1 MMQQR
6 RRQDYPGEFIITRTT
21 FRDGRKI
28 QEREWIDN
36 PIVNQHISGRAAVVA
51 IDRSEVV
58 RPAIPDY
65 YAQRRAE
72 YPPLA
77 EQLDAVWKGG
87 QAHDIMR
94 ARILAVKDKYPKP

>member
-36 PIVNQHISGRAAVVA
+36 PIVNQHISGRAAVIATADDRERFDHARLQYHRAGVR
-51 IDRSEVV
+51 IDGVGHAAMMSYQD
-58 RPAIPDY
+58 P
-65 YAQRRAE
+65 
-72 YPPLA
+72 
-77 EQLDAVWKGG
+77 GSTT
-87 QAHDIMR
+87 
-94 ARILAVKDKYPKP
+94 